1 MEVDDE
7 SKAKTKSI
15 LNKIDNFKNSFN
27 IISIKTL
34 IDKYDKENA
43 SMASKEIE
51 KIISY
56 NMDLIP
62 KDKQDNY
69 SQIILDKIKDLKNS
83 NIEIELPKLPYG
95 KGLTDNDFINLFEKC
110 VEYANYKLDSDKLEK
125 IKHQLLNLEPFIKNL
140 FELPQI
146 LKDLKENALLTLL
159 VSNDNREQMDNL
171 NLLKVQYSSICPLIE
186 MNFKNHKLNKKE
198 LVETFTS
205 YVYIQN
211 YMKVL
216 DKFIP
221 NFKKIVPNK
230 SKLKEYI
237 KNYFGKHDI
246 YFADLPEN
254 IMAVSIH
261 TGNIFVKSK
270 YIYEYYYEKDD
281 DSQLIIRQKIVL
293 NVAHE
298 LTHVLLREIYDKIRA
313 NFLIKS
319 IIKDKKINT
328 KEIKFVNKF
337 DGNFHILSI

>member
-1 MEVDDE
+1 MEVDEE

-15 LNKIDNFKNSFN
+15 LNKMDNFKNSFN

-56 NMDLIP
+56 NMDLTP

-186 MNFKNHKLNKKE
+186 MNFKNHKLNK
-198 LVETFTS
+198 
-205 YVYIQN
+205 
-211 YMKVL
+211 
-216 DKFIP
+216 
-221 NFKKIVPNK
+221 
-230 SKLKEYI
+230 
-237 KNYFGKHDI
+237 
-246 YFADLPEN
+246 
-254 IMAVSIH
+254 
-261 TGNIFVKSK
+261 
-270 YIYEYYYEKDD
+270 
-281 DSQLIIRQKIVL
+281 
-293 NVAHE
+293 
-298 LTHVLLREIYDKIRA
+298 
-313 NFLIKS
+313 
-319 IIKDKKINT
+319 
-328 KEIKFVNKF
+328 
-337 DGNFHILSI
+337 

>member
-15 LNKIDNFKNSFN
+15 LNKMDNFKNSFN

-56 NMDLIP
+56 NMDLTP

-186 MNFKNHKLNKKE
+186 MNFKNHKLNK
-198 LVETFTS
+198 
-205 YVYIQN
+205 
-211 YMKVL
+211 
-216 DKFIP
+216 
-221 NFKKIVPNK
+221 
-230 SKLKEYI
+230 
-237 KNYFGKHDI
+237 
-246 YFADLPEN
+246 
-254 IMAVSIH
+254 
-261 TGNIFVKSK
+261 
-270 YIYEYYYEKDD
+270 
-281 DSQLIIRQKIVL
+281 
-293 NVAHE
+293 
-298 LTHVLLREIYDKIRA
+298 
-313 NFLIKS
+313 
-319 IIKDKKINT
+319 
-328 KEIKFVNKF
+328 
-337 DGNFHILSI
+337 